1 MYLLHAFADSSV
13 RTLQE
18 ITYYFGEQEIPLRR
32 LTLLFKSLYT
42 QVCGTRRRSRALP
55 SRLCCR
61 CRTGKVI
68 VSPADTKE
76 NATPDATTKESAT
89 KREISV
95 EIPVEDVTR
104 QTDALIQKYQ
114 KVARIPGFRR
124 GHVPASIIRQRFS
137 EEIKTDMVEA
147 LIPRFFRQE
156 AERLSLHPVSQPRVT
171 DLHLHD
177 GEPLRF
183 KAAFEVLPAIKL
195 EGYKELRAEKPEIAV
210 SEADVEQALAD
221 LRERH
226 ASFNPIEGRALADGD
241 FAQVSLD
248 GHPKA
253 EPKSGEAKTGES
265 KSDEGQPVHMDE
277 VLVEIAGQ
285 NTMPEFTEHLR
296 GTNPGDERSFDVN
309 YPQDTEDKRLAGKT
323 FTYAVKVQAIKQK
336 SLPELNDEF
345 AKTLGEFQT
354 VDDLRK
360 AVREQMESERK
371 HRAEHEAKEKLVKE
385 LIQRNDF
392 EVPDSLIEQQ
402 IDIRLERGL
411 RALAAQGLTAEQMKK
426 MDLPRLRAGQRDQ
439 AVHDVKAALL
449 LERVAEEEN
458 IQVSDE
464 EFDRELEALARQS
477 KQTSEAVR
485 ARLTRDGGLDRIRT
499 RIRNEKTL
507 EFLYHQSA

>member
-1 MYLLHAFADSSV
+1 
-13 RTLQE
+13 
-18 ITYYFGEQEIPLRR
+18 
-32 LTLLFKSLYT
+32 
-42 QVCGTRRRSRALP
+42 
-55 SRLCCR
+55 
-61 CRTGKVI
+61 
-68 VSPADTKE
+68 
-76 NATPDATTKESAT
+76 
-89 KREISV
+89 
-95 EIPVEDVTR
+95 
-104 QTDALIQKYQ
+104 
-114 KVARIPGFRR
+114 
-124 GHVPASIIRQRFS
+124 
-137 EEIKTDMVEA
+137 MVEA
-147 LIPRFFRQE
+147 LVPRFFRQE

-171 DLHLHD
+171 DLHLHE

-183 KAAFEVLPAIKL
+183 KAAFEVLPEIKL
-195 EGYKELRAEKPEIAV
+195 EGYKELRADKPEIAV

-221 LRERH
+221 LREHH
-226 ASFNPIEGRALADGD
+226 ASFNAVEGRALADGD

-248 GHPKA
+248 GNPKA
-253 EPKSGEAKTGES
+253 EES
-265 KSDEGQPVHMDE
+265 PAIKVRRRPAVHMDE
-277 VLVEIAGQ
+277 VLVEIAGK

-296 GTNPGDERSFDVN
+296 GSIAGDERTFDVN
-309 YPQDTEDKRLAGKT
+309 YPEGTEDKRLAGKAFSYT
-323 FTYAVKVQAIKQK
+323 VKVQSIKQK

-345 AKTLGEFQT
+345 AKQLGEFQT
-354 VDDLRK
+354 MNDVRK
-360 AVREQMESERK
+360 TIREQMESERK
-371 HRAEHEAKEKLVKE
+371 HEAEHAAKDKLVRE

-426 MDLPRLRAGQRDQ
+426 MDLPRLRAGQREQ
-439 AVHDVKAALL
+439 AIHDVKAALL

-464 EFDRELEALARQS
+464 EFDRELEALAKQS

>member
-1 MYLLHAFADSSV
+1 M
-13 RTLQE
+13 
-18 ITYYFGEQEIPLRR
+18 
-32 LTLLFKSLYT
+32 
-42 QVCGTRRRSRALP
+42 
-55 SRLCCR
+55 
-61 CRTGKVI
+61 
-68 VSPADTKE
+68 SPTETND
-76 NATPDATTKESAT
+76 TTKESAT
-89 KREISV
+89 KREIQV
-95 EIPVEDVTR
+95 EIPVEDVNR
-104 QTDALIQKYQ
+104 QTDTLIQKYQ
-114 KVARIPGFRR
+114 KMARIPGFRR

-171 DLHLHD
+171 DLHLHE

-183 KAAFEVLPAIKL
+183 KAAFEVLPEIKL
-195 EGYKELRAEKPEIAV
+195 EGYKELRADKPEIAV

-226 ASFNPIEGRALADGD
+226 ASFNPVEGRTLADGD

-248 GHPKA
+248 GNPKA
-253 EPKSGEAKTGES
+253 GEAKSE
-265 KSDEGQPVHMDE
+265 EGQPVHMDE
-277 VLVEIAGQ
+277 VLVEIAGKD
-285 NTMPEFTEHLR
+285 TMPEFTEHLR
-296 GTNPGDERSFDVN
+296 GSSAGDERTFDVN
-309 YPQDTEDKRLAGKT
+309 YPEDTNDKRLAGKT
-323 FTYAVKVQAIKQK
+323 FTYVVKVQSIKQK
-336 SLPELNDEF
+336 SLPELNEEF
-345 AKTLGEFQT
+345 AKQLGEFQT
-354 VDDLRK
+354 VDDVRK
-360 AVREQMESERK
+360 AIREQMEAERK
-371 HRAEHEAKEKLVKE
+371 HEAEHAAKEKLVGE

-426 MDLPRLRAGQRDQ
+426 MDLNRLRAGQREQ
-439 AVHDVKAALL
+439 AIHDVKAALL

-464 EFDRELEALARQS
+464 EVTGELEALARQS

>member
-1 MYLLHAFADSSV
+1 
-13 RTLQE
+13 
-18 ITYYFGEQEIPLRR
+18 
-32 LTLLFKSLYT
+32 
-42 QVCGTRRRSRALP
+42 
-55 SRLCCR
+55 
-61 CRTGKVI
+61 
-68 VSPADTKE
+68 VSPAEIKDRTSNDSTSNDSTSNDSKI
-76 NATPDATTKESAT
+76 KESTTQERGTQESTT
-89 KREISV
+89 KREIQI
-95 EIPVEDVTR
+95 EIPVADVNR
-104 QTDALIQKYQ
+104 QTDSLIQKYQ

-147 LIPRFFRQE
+147 LIPRYFRQE
-156 AERLSLHPVSQPRVT
+156 AERLGIHPVSQPRVT

-183 KAAFEVLPAIKL
+183 KAAFEVLPEIKL
-195 EGYKELRAEKPEIAV
+195 EGYKELRADKPEIAV
-210 SEADVEQALAD
+210 SESDVENALAD

-226 ASFNPIEGRALADGD
+226 ASFNPVEGRALADGD

-248 GHPKA
+248 GNPK
-253 EPKSGEAKTGES
+253 PGES
-265 KSDEGQPVHMDE
+265 ESETKAGTKPGEGQPVHMDE
-277 VLVEIAGQ
+277 VLVEIAGKD
-285 NTMPEFTEHLR
+285 TMPEFTEHLR
-296 GTNPGDERSFDVN
+296 GASAGDERTFDVN
-309 YPQDTEDKRLAGKT
+309 YPEDTQDKRLAGKT
-323 FTYAVKVQAIKQK
+323 FSYSVKVQSIKQK

-345 AKTLGEFQT
+345 AKQLGEFQT
-354 VDDLRK
+354 MDDVRK
-360 AVREQMESERK
+360 AIRAQMESERK
-371 HRAEHEAKEKLVKE
+371 HQAQHEAKEKLVGE

-426 MDLPRLRAGQRDQ
+426 MDLTRLRAGQREQ
-439 AVHDVKAALL
+439 AIHDVKAALL

-458 IQVSDE
+458 VQVSDE
-464 EFDRELEALARQS
+464 ELNQELESLARQS

>member
-1 MYLLHAFADSSV
+1 MSPAEIKDSS
-13 RTLQE
+13 
-18 ITYYFGEQEIPLRR
+18 I
-32 LTLLFKSLYT
+32 KDSAKD
-42 QVCGTRRRSRALP
+42 SA
-55 SRLCCR
+55 
-61 CRTGKVI
+61 
-68 VSPADTKE
+68 KE
-76 NATPDATTKESAT
+76 SAVKDSAT
-89 KREISV
+89 KREIAV
-95 EIPVEDVTR
+95 EIPVEDVNR
-104 QTDALIQKYQ
+104 QTDSLIQKYQ

-183 KAAFEVLPAIKL
+183 KAAFEVLPEIKL
-195 EGYKELRAEKPEIAV
+195 EGYKELRADKPEIAV
-210 SEADVEQALAD
+210 SEADVERALAD
-221 LRERH
+221 VRERH
-226 ASFNPIEGRALADGD
+226 ASFNPVEGRALADGD
-241 FAQVSLD
+241 FAQVALD
-248 GHPKA
+248 GTPKPVA
-253 EPKSGEAKTGES
+253 GKVE
-265 KSDEGQPVHMDE
+265 DGQPVHMDE
-277 VLVEIAGQ
+277 VLVEIAGP

-296 GTNPGDERSFDVN
+296 GANGGDERTFDVK
-309 YPQDTEDKRLAGKT
+309 YPEDTQDKRLAGKT
-323 FTYAVKVQAIKQK
+323 FTYTVKVQSIKQK
-336 SLPELNDEF
+336 SLPEMNDEF

-354 VDDLRK
+354 IDDVRK
-360 AVREQMESERK
+360 AIRAQMESERR
-371 HRAEHEAKEKLVKE
+371 HEAEHAAKEKLVGE

-426 MDLPRLRAGQRDQ
+426 MDLPRLRAGQREQ
-439 AVHDVKAALL
+439 AIHDVKAALL

-464 EFDRELEALARQS
+464 EFDHELEALAKQS

-507 EFLYHQSA
+507 DFLYRQSA